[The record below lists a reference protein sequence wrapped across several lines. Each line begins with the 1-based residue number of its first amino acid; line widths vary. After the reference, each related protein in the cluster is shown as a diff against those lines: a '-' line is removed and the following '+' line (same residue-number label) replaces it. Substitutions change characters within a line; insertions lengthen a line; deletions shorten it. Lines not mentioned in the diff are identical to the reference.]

1 TEQKRRGNIRQS
13 FDRLTTIVPGTEG
26 RGRSEMIVL
35 SKTDEHI
42 KEELLRRK
50 ALIEKLE
57 ARG

>member
-1 TEQKRRGNIRQS
+1 
-13 FDRLTTIVPGTEG
+13 
-26 RGRSEMIVL
+26 MIVL

-57 ARG
+57 ARGFVVSEADKL